1 MVLLF
6 YGVGVFI
13 YVVCFMILLFFFLE
27 KENFIYRVEFVL
39 GYDISVKG
47 DLYFGVI
54 IKYENIFS
62 LENKMIKMSKN
73 GN

>member
-1 MVLLF
+1 MVLFF

-62 LENKMIKMSKN
+62 LENKMIKMSKD

>member
-1 MVLLF
+1 MVLFF
-6 YGVGVFI
+6 YGVGAFI

-27 KENFIYRVEFVL
+27 KENFIYRVEFAL

-62 LENKMIKMSKN
+62 LENKMIKMSKD

>member
-1 MVLLF
+1 MLF